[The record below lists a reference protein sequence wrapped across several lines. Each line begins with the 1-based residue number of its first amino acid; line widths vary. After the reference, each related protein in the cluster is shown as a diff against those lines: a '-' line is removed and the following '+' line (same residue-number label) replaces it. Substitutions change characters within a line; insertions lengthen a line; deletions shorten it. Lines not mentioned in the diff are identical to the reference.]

1 MSTREKQQRSDD
13 ATREDPAKMERIAG
27 HTAGLVEDLKS
38 WLELKIEFV
47 LLDVKEEMKAAG
59 MQAAYQAG
67 FFAVLLVAGLFAL
80 FALAFGLGTW
90 LGNPAWG
97 FLAVTGLLV
106 MLAFI
111 VRWVGQRKKAAKDAA
126 AYDISVNDGS
136 KPELIENGTPKPIST
151 KSPQQLKSL
160 KTSELTTDNHAKD
173 Q

>member
-1 MSTREKQQRSDD
+1 MSTKEKQKHTSEQG
-13 ATREDPAKMERIAG
+13 TREDPAKIERIAG

-47 LLDVKEEMKAAG
+47 LLDVKEEMKATG
-59 MQAAYQAG
+59 MQAAYQVG
-67 FFAVLLVAGLFAL
+67 FFAVLLVAGLFGL
-80 FALAFGLGTW
+80 IALAFGLGTW

-106 MLAFI
+106 LVAFI
-111 VRWVGQRKKAAKDAA
+111 VKWVGKRKGTAKEAATYDLRVDDAPPKL
-126 AYDISVNDGS
+126 SGDGA
-136 KPELIENGTPKPIST
+136 PEPLAGQP
-151 KSPQQLKSL
+151 PQQLKPL

>member
-1 MSTREKQQRSDD
+1 
-13 ATREDPAKMERIAG
+13 MERIAG

-47 LLDVKEEMKAAG
+47 LLDVKEDMKATG
-59 MQAAYQAG
+59 MQAAYQVG

-80 FALAFGLGTW
+80 IALAFGLGTW

-111 VRWVGQRKKAAKDAA
+111 VRWVGNRKKKTSEAATYDLRVDDAQPTLPESEA
-126 AYDISVNDGS
+126 ARASA
-136 KPELIENGTPKPIST
+136 EQL
-151 KSPQQLKSL
+151 PQQLKSL
-160 KTSELTTDNHAKD
+160 KTPELTTDNHAKNN
-173 Q
+173 

>member
-1 MSTREKQQRSDD
+1 MSTREKQQHASQD
-13 ATREDPAKMERIAG
+13 AAKEDPAKMERIAG

-47 LLDVKEEMKAAG
+47 LLDVKEEMKATG

-67 FFAVLLVAGLFAL
+67 FFAVLMIAGLFGL

-106 MLAFI
+106 VVAFI
-111 VRWVGQRKKAAKDAA
+111 VRWVGQRKKATKDAA
-126 AYDISVNDGS
+126 AYDISINDG
-136 KPELIENGTPKPIST
+136 KPELIENGTPKSIRA
-151 KSPQQLKSL
+151 KDPQQLKSL